1 MRLNPHHAFLPA
13 RRRQK
18 GVVSTL
24 IAVVVLLVTLL
35 AAVALLRSVDTSNT
49 VAGSIAF
56 RQAATHEAE
65 YAYKD
70 MLTNASQFSGQPGLG
85 EANIAGVGYY
95 ASLQA
100 VDSRG
105 VPTILVNNNGHA
117 LPAGTMPASVTDK
130 VTYTVERMCPQA
142 GPALTVAP
150 NQCLVPGATVTG
162 GSTTGNQGGFSA
174 GALAGYRL
182 TVRID
187 GPKGATTYV
196 QTILH

>member
-1 MRLNPHHAFLPA
+1 MRPNPHRTPPFAHY
-13 RRRQK
+13 RQR
-18 GVVSTL
+18 GIVSTL
-24 IAVVVLLVTLL
+24 VAVVVLLVTLL
-35 AAVALLRSVDTSNT
+35 AAVALLRSVDTSNA

-70 MLTNASQFSGQPGLG
+70 MLANASQFSGQSGLG
-85 EANIAGVGYY
+85 EADMTNIGYY

-100 VDSRG
+100 VDGRG
-105 VPTILVNNNGHA
+105 VPTTLVNGNGHA
-117 LPAGTMPASVTDK
+117 LPANTMPASVTDK
-130 VTYTVERMCPQA
+130 VSYMVERMCPQA
-142 GPALTVAP
+142 GAALTVAP

-162 GSTTGNQGGFSA
+162 GSTGSSMPPPSP
-174 GALAGYRL
+174 LAGYRL

>member
-1 MRLNPHHAFLPA
+1 MRHHFKHLTFQS
-13 RRRQK
+13 RRRQR

-49 VAGSIAF
+49 LAGNIAF
-56 RQAATHEAE
+56 KQLTTQEAE

-70 MLTNASQFSGQPGLG
+70 VLNNLGLFSGQPGAG
-85 EANIAGVGYY
+85 EADLTVGTGPWYF
-95 ASLQA
+95 ASLQP
-100 VDSRG
+100 VDNRG
-105 VPTILVNNNGHA
+105 VPTVLLTLNYGMV
-117 LPAGTMPASVTDK
+117 PANYTGQDK
-130 VTYTVERMCPQA
+130 IHYVVERMCPQA

-150 NQCLVPGATVTG
+150 NQCVVPGATVTG
-162 GSTTGNQGGFSA
+162 GSTSGNQGGFA
-174 GALAGYRL
+174 GSALAGYRL

>member
-1 MRLNPHHAFLPA
+1 MRQRKKPLHQRH
-13 RRRQK
+13 RQR

-35 AAVALLRSVDTSNT
+35 AAVALMRSVDTSNT

-56 RQAATHEAE
+56 KQAATQEAE

-70 MLTNASQFSGQPGLG
+70 MLAKQATFSGSPGVG
-85 EANIAGVGYY
+85 EADNGGWYFAE
-95 ASLQA
+95 LQPT
-100 VDSRG
+100 DNRG
-105 VPTILVNNNGHA
+105 IPTVLLTVNNGLA
-117 LPAGTMPASVTDK
+117 PANWNNTDPSK
-130 VTYTVERMCPQA
+130 DKIHYVVERLCPQA

-150 NQCLVPGATVTG
+150 NQCLVPSATVTG

-196 QTILH
+196 QTMLH

>member
-1 MRLNPHHAFLPA
+1 MRHHIN
-13 RRRQK
+13 RQTFPNRHRQR

-24 IAVVVLLVTLL
+24 IAVIVLMVTLL

-49 VAGSIAF
+49 LAGNIAF
-56 RQAATHEAE
+56 KQLTTQEAE
-65 YAYKD
+65 FAYKD
-70 MLTNASQFSGQPGLG
+70 MLNNQGLFSGQPGLG
-85 EANIAGVGYY
+85 EANLGTWYF
-95 ASLQA
+95 ASLQP

-105 VPTILVNNNGHA
+105 VPTTLLTLNNGA
-117 LPAGTMPASVTDK
+117 VPANYTGQDK
-130 VTYTVERMCPQA
+130 IHYVVERMCPTT

-150 NQCLVPGATVTG
+150 NQCVVPGATVTG
-162 GSTTGNQGGFSA
+162 GSTSGNQGGFA
-174 GALAGYRL
+174 GSALAGYRL

>member
-1 MRLNPHHAFLPA
+1 
-13 RRRQK
+13 
-18 GVVSTL
+18 VVSTL
-24 IAVVVLLVTLL
+24 IAVIVLLATLL
-35 AAVALLRSVDTSNT
+35 AAVALMRSVDTSNT
-49 VAGSIAF
+49 IAGSIAF
-56 RQAATHEAE
+56 KQAATQEAE
-65 YAYKD
+65 VAYKD
-70 MLTNASQFSGQPGLG
+70 MLTNAPQFSGSPGLG
-85 EANIAGVGYY
+85 ESDLTGIGYY
-95 ASLQA
+95 ASLQS

-105 VPTILVNNNGHA
+105 VPTVLVTSGNGH
-117 LPAGTMPASVTDK
+117 LPSG
-130 VTYTVERMCPQA
+130 YTGPDQIHYVIERMCPTS

-182 TVRID
+182 TVRVD

>member
-1 MRLNPHHAFLPA
+1 M
-13 RRRQK
+13 
-18 GVVSTL
+18 VSTL
-24 IAVVVLLVTLL
+24 IAVIVLLATLL
-35 AAVALLRSVDTSNT
+35 AAVALMRSVDTSNT
-49 VAGSIAF
+49 IAGSIAF
-56 RQAATHEAE
+56 ERAGAQEAE
-65 YAYKD
+65 IAYKD
-70 MLTNASQFSGQPGLG
+70 MLTNASQFSGTPGLG
-85 EANIAGVGYY
+85 ESDLTGIGYY
-95 ASLQA
+95 ASLQP

-105 VPTILVNNNGHA
+105 VPAVLVTSGNGH
-117 LPAGTMPASVTDK
+117 PPSG
-130 VTYTVERMCPQA
+130 YTGPDQIHYVIERMCPTS

-182 TVRID
+182 TVRVD

>member
-1 MRLNPHHAFLPA
+1 MRHHFKHLTFQN
-13 RRRQK
+13 RRRQR

-49 VAGSIAF
+49 LAGNIAYK
-56 RQAATHEAE
+56 QLTTQEAE

-70 MLTNASQFSGQPGLG
+70 MLNNLGLFSGQPGLG
-85 EANIAGVGYY
+85 EQAIGNWYFP
-95 ASLQA
+95 SLQP
-100 VDSRG
+100 VDNRG
-105 VPTILVNNNGHA
+105 VPTTLLTLNNGA
-117 LPAGTMPASVTDK
+117 VPAN
-130 VTYTVERMCPQA
+130 YTGQDLIHYVVERMCPQA

-150 NQCLVPGATVTG
+150 NQCVVPGATVTG
-162 GSTTGNQGGFSA
+162 GSTSGNQGGFA
-174 GALAGYRL
+174 GSALAGYRL